1 MVGEPRILVV
11 DGYKKPARE
20 ELAAGGATPAGPLY
34 AAMLTR
40 CHPGCTVDVV
50 YPADPDSSLPHGA
63 GLNHYDGIAWTGS
76 SLTAYRDEPAV
87 RVQIE
92 FARAAFEA
100 GLPSFGSCWAAQI
113 GVAAAGGRCAANPRG
128 REMGI
133 ARKIALT
140 PEGRAHPLF
149 FGKASVFDA
158 FISHED
164 EITHLPPGA
173 INLASNAFTR
183 VQAVSVV
190 HRGGTLWALQYH
202 PEYDLHELGPCTRM
216 NEDVRLADPGF
227 ERVHAGAGSVG
238 SPDLRGTLWALQY
251 HPEYDLHELARLTW
265 CRIDKLVGL
274 GFFQDREAAEA
285 YVDRL
290 EALHQDPSRR
300 DIAWLLGIDADVMN
314 EDVRLAEV
322 RNWLQHLVLPNM
334 RR

>member
-11 DGYKKPARE
+11 DGYKKQARE

-34 AAMLTR
+34 AAMLKR
-40 CHPGCTVDVV
+40 CHPGCAVDVV
-50 YPADPDSSLPHGA
+50 YPADPDSPLPHGA
-63 GLNHYDGIAWTGS
+63 GLRHYDGLAWTGS
-76 SLTAYRDEPAV
+76 SLTVYRDEPAV
-87 RVQIE
+87 RTQVE
-92 FARAAFEA
+92 LARAAFEA
-100 GLPSFGSCWAAQI
+100 GLPSFGSCWAAQV

-140 PEGRAHPLF
+140 PEGRAHPLYI
-149 FGKASVFDA
+149 GKASVFDA

-173 INLASNAFTR
+173 VNLASNAFTR

-190 HRGGTLWALQYH
+190 HR
-202 PEYDLHELGPCTRM
+202 E
-216 NEDVRLADPGF
+216 
-227 ERVHAGAGSVG
+227 
-238 SPDLRGTLWALQY
+238 GTLWALQY

-265 CRIDKLVGL
+265 CRIDKLVSL

-322 RNWLQHLVLPNM
+322 RNWLRHLVIPSM
-334 RR
+334 RP